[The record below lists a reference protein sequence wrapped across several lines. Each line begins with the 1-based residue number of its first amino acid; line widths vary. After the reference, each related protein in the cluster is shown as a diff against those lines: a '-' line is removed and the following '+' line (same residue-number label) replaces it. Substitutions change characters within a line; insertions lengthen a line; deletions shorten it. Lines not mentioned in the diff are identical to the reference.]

1 MIYSPIWWIG
11 DWWPPDSSPDCVDLE
26 SCVGHNT
33 CWLHVCE
40 CCLPLWWMSSWMN
53 NEQYTM
59 TTSMRMVEMITDNA
73 ADEMTEWAGIPTQT
87 PDSDPTMARCLVLSI
102 QSFPPERC
110 DSTRSSELWL
120 LLSML
125 MRWMMVECRSGPL
138 HPETQTFPFAGD
150 WLILFIVLPYD
161 TRCDLKHLLNE
172 LLTQMRWDDW
182 LLSADDWF
190 SADLTLT

>member
-73 ADEMTEWAGIPTQT
+73 ADEQEFQ
-87 PDSDPTMARCLVLSI
+87 RRL
-102 QSFPPERC
+102 
-110 DSTRSSELWL
+110 
-120 LLSML
+120 
-125 MRWMMVECRSGPL
+125 
-138 HPETQTFPFAGD
+138 
-150 WLILFIVLPYD
+150 
-161 TRCDLKHLLNE
+161 
-172 LLTQMRWDDW
+172 
-182 LLSADDWF
+182 
-190 SADLTLT
+190 LTLTPQWLAVWCFQYNPFHLKDVIRRARLNYDCSCRCWWGEWWLSAGLALSTLKRKLSPLLVTDWFYS

>member
-73 ADEMTEWAGIPTQT
+73 ADEQEFQRRLLTLT
-87 PDSDPTMARCLVLSI
+87 P
-102 QSFPPERC
+102 QC